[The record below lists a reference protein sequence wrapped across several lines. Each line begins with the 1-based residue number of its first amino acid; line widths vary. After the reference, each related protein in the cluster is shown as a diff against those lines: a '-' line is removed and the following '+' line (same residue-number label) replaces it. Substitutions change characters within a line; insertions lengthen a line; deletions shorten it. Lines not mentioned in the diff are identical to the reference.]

1 MKRTHLVLGGLLIG
15 VAAMTVSTGAAV
27 GDKSDM
33 VTFNNDVLP
42 VLQKSCQACHRPGE
56 VAPMS
61 LLTYADARPWARAMK
76 NTVVNRQMPPWFV
89 DGHSRPFANDK
100 TLSEADIKTIAR
112 GSTGARSKATRRTS
126 RRPSSFR
133 TGGTSSPI

>member
-33 VTFNNDVLP
+33 VTFNKDVLP
-42 VLQKSCQACHRPGE
+42 ILQKSCQACHRPSE

-76 NTVVNRQMPPWFV
+76 NAVVNKQMPPWFA
-89 DGHSRPFANDK
+89 DGHSRPFANDQ
-100 TLSEADIKTIAR
+100 R
-112 GSTGARSKATRRTS
+112 
-126 RRPSSFR
+126 
-133 TGGTSSPI
+133 